1 MRICLTAVL
10 LFAAGSALAD
20 EASARLVD
28 FELRSLQEP
37 ARHKLVRYEGEPLLI
52 VFFQPECNWCYRQ
65 VAAINEFMSQCE
77 AGFQAIA
84 VGVNGNRRQLQAEM
98 RRIKPAFPAYEASPA
113 LIRSLGGVP
122 ATPFALLGNANG
134 ELVNWSRGFLD
145 SEKLGPFL
153 ESAGELECGE
163 GT

>member
-1 MRICLTAVL
+1 MRICLAAAL

-37 ARHKLVRYEGEPLLI
+37 AHHELTRYEGAPLLM
-52 VFFQPECNWCYRQ
+52 VFFQPECSWCHRQ
-65 VAAINEFMSQCE
+65 VAAINEFRSQCE
-77 AGFQAIA
+77 ARFQAIA
-84 VGVNGNRRQLQAEM
+84 VGVNGNRRQLQTEL
-98 RRIKPAFPAYEASPA
+98 RRIKPSFPAYEASPA

-122 ATPFALLGNANG
+122 ATPFALLSNADG

-153 ESAGELECGE
+153 ESAGELECGD